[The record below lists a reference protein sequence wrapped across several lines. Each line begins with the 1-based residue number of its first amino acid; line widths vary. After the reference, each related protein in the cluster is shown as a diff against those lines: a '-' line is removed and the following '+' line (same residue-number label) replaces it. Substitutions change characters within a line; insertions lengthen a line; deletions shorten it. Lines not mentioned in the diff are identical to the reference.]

1 MLICA
6 TAFELII
13 ILDCEHYLC
22 KVASCESNVKKENT
36 WHQASG
42 EGSILGTQPSQI
54 WCVGSESIVL
64 KGMQVQEKLSSMRSR
79 IKSLLLSVFL

>member
-13 ILDCEHYLC
+13 MSDCEHYLC
-22 KVASCESNVKKENT
+22 KVASCESKVQKENA

-42 EGSILGTQPSQI
+42 EVSILGTQSSQV
-54 WCVGSESIVL
+54 WCVGSESVVL
-64 KGMQVQEKLSSMRSR
+64 KGTQVQEKPSSMRSR
-79 IKSLLLSVFL
+79 VKPLLPSVFL